1 MVAFTPLESTRNQ
14 LAVSW
19 GIRTYRVPYVTHT
32 DDMIWQVDQ
41 VLQAQGLAKRG
52 DQVIILAGMP
62 PGVTGS
68 TNSMR
73 IHTVGLETD
82 YR

>member
-1 MVAFTPLESTRNQ
+1 M
-14 LAVSW
+14 
-19 GIRTYRVPYVTHT
+19 THT
-32 DDMIWQVDQ
+32 DDMVWQVDQ

-52 DQVIILAGMP
+52 DQVIILGGMP
-62 PGVTGS
+62 PGVPGS

-73 IHTVGLETD
+73 IHTVGMEND